1 MSPYYKYKFT
11 SDIVI
16 TYQQNLKNLWPKI
29 WFHSLLYY
37 VLEYGTILKALATT
51 NKSLQ
56 GCYLEEMQLHPP
68 GVKEPI
74 LSLQILHGDRTL
86 FVGLNDRVLKIPLAR
101 CSSYKTEQ

>member
-1 MSPYYKYKFT
+1 MLLVSDAPV
-11 SDIVI
+11 SDIS
-16 TYQQNLKNLWPKI
+16 NL
-29 WFHSLLYY
+29 SL
-37 VLEYGTILKALATT
+37 VKSEYGTILKALATT

-68 GVKEPI
+68 GVREPI

>member
-1 MSPYYKYKFT
+1 MA
-11 SDIVI
+11 
-16 TYQQNLKNLWPKI
+16 
-29 WFHSLLYY
+29 
-37 VLEYGTILKALATT
+37 EYGTILKALATT

-68 GVKEPI
+68 GIKEPI

>member
-1 MSPYYKYKFT
+1 MP
-11 SDIVI
+11 
-16 TYQQNLKNLWPKI
+16 
-29 WFHSLLYY
+29 
-37 VLEYGTILKALATT
+37 EYGTILKALATT

-86 FVGLNDRVLKIPLAR
+86 FVGLNNRVIKIPLAR
-101 CSSYKTEQ
+101 CSSYKAEQ